1 MPGKLGKAS
10 WRRRA
15 ATFASL
21 LAASIVALSVGLIA
35 SASTEKVH
43 RIIGTPRPDHLVGT
57 NHPDLVKGRGAGD
70 HLNGRGGADTI
81 NGQGGFDHIR
91 GGAGADT
98 LLGGPGG
105 AVMVGGPGRDEFNAI
120 KGKLVGGQGRDVIRA
135 RDGHPD
141 IVNCGSGKDVAYVD
155 RVEDGVYD
163 CERVVMPRS
172 GQKRSS
178 DR

>member
-1 MPGKLGKAS
+1 MPGKLGNAS
-10 WRRRA
+10 RRRRA
-15 ATFASL
+15 ATFASV
-21 LAASIVALSVGLIA
+21 LAASAVALSVGLIA
-35 SASTEKVH
+35 SASTEKAH

-98 LLGGPGG
+98 LLGGAGG

-120 KGKLVGGQGRDVIRA
+120 DGKLVGGQGRDVIRA

-141 IVNCGSGKDVAYVD
+141 IVNCGPRKDVAYVD
-155 RVEDGVYD
+155 RVEDGVYN
-163 CERVVMPRS
+163 CERVVFPRS
-172 GQKRSS
+172 GQKRGG
-178 DR
+178 RR